1 MKFSKLT
8 TYFERI
14 EKTASRLE
22 MTQVLAELYKELTP
36 EELEKTVYLLQG
48 RVVPAYEKIEFGMAE
63 KTIVK
68 AVISALSLDKSY
80 FEAENRK
87 LGDVGKTTESFKNQY
102 ISFEAK
108 DLTVLE
114 VYHELYRMATV
125 SGNGSQEIK
134 INILSLLVRQL
145 DPLSCRYVVRIPAAL
160 LRLGFSDMTVLDAY
174 SWMLSGDKSL
184 RLQIEQAYHVR
195 PDLGF
200 IGRTIKEY
208 GIKGLE
214 AITPK
219 VFTPIIMMRAERLS
233 SGEEIV
239 KQIGE
244 CAIEPKYDGF
254 RLQIHY
260 KKNNKLQITNNKPAS
275 QQGESNSNEQT
286 QNEVRLY
293 SRSLEDVT
301 YMYPDIVAG
310 VKKEI
315 KADEVIF
322 EGEAIGFDPHTGAFL
337 PFQETVQRKRKYDI
351 EAKAKEI
358 PLKLFT
364 FELLY
369 CDGINYIHKP
379 FTERRSQLEKAI
391 TSTGDTSLDSIVLA
405 PHTLMN
411 DGKAIELQFEKA
423 IGDGL
428 EGIIAKKLDG
438 IYQPGARAWNWIK
451 FKRSYSSKINDT
463 IDCVVMGYDAGKGKR
478 TDFGIGAFLV
488 GIYDDKTE
496 QFKTVAKIGT
506 GLTDEEWRELKL
518 KCQISLRQNLGQANV
533 KSIPD
538 QYDVD
543 KQMYCDVWVKPK
555 IVVEIRAD
563 EITKSPVHSAG
574 YAFRFPR
581 LERFRDD
588 KKPEDATTLYE
599 LHQMIKIQE
608 KE

>member
-1 MKFSKLT
+1 MKFSKLAT
-8 TYFERI
+8 FFERI
-14 EKTASRLE
+14 EKTSSRIE
-22 MTQVLAELYKELTP
+22 MTQILAELYKELAP

-63 KTIVK
+63 KTVVK

-87 LGDVGKTTESFKNQY
+87 LGDVGKTTEAFKKQY

-114 VYHELYRMATV
+114 VFHELYRMATA

-174 SWMLSGDKSL
+174 SWMLSGDKSF

-200 IGRTIKEY
+200 IGRIIKEK
-208 GIKGLE
+208 GIKELSS
-214 AITPK
+214 ITPK
-219 VFTPIIMMRAERLS
+219 LFTPIIMMRAERLS
-233 SGEEIV
+233 SGDEIV

-260 KKNNKLQITNNKPAS
+260 KKNLKSNLNDQI
-275 QQGESNSNEQT
+275 
-286 QNEVRLY
+286 QNEVKLY

-315 KADEVIF
+315 KADEAIF

-369 CDGINYIHKP
+369 CNGINYIHKP
-379 FTERRSQLEKAI
+379 FIERRGELEKIVKA
-391 TSTGDTSLDSIVLA
+391 SGQVALDSIVLA
-405 PHTLMN
+405 PHQLMN
-411 DGKAIELQFEKA
+411 EGKTIEEQFEKA
-423 IGDGL
+423 IGEGL

-438 IYQPGARAWNWIK
+438 VYQPGARAWNWIK

-488 GIYDDKTE
+488 GLYDD
-496 QFKTVAKIGT
+496 QMGQYKTVAKIGT
-506 GLTDEEWRELKL
+506 GLTDEEWKELKS
-518 KCQISLRQNLGQANV
+518 KIQNLRS
-533 KSIPD
+533 KIIPKN
-538 QYDVD
+538 YLVD
-543 KQMYCDVWVKPK
+543 KQMFCDEWVSPQV
-555 IVVEIRAD
+555 VVEIRSD
-563 EITKSPVHSAG
+563 EITKSPIHSAG

-581 LERFRDD
+581 LEHFRDD
-588 KKPEDATTLYE
+588 KKPEDATTLRE
-599 LHQMIKIQE
+599 LIQMVKTQE

>member
-1 MKFSKLT
+1 MKFSKLAI
-8 TYFERI
+8 YFERI
-14 EKTASRLE
+14 EKTSSRIE
-22 MTQVLAELYKELTP
+22 MTQILAELYKELTP

-48 RVVPAYEKIEFGMAE
+48 RVVPAYEKTEFGMAE
-63 KTIVK
+63 KTVVK

-87 LGDVGKTTESFKNQY
+87 LGDVGKTTEAFKKQY

-114 VYHELYRMATV
+114 VYHELYRMATA

-174 SWMLSGDKSL
+174 SWMLSGDKNF

-200 IGRTIKEY
+200 IGRTIKEK
-208 GIKGLE
+208 GIRELSS
-214 AITPK
+214 ITPK
-219 VFTPIIMMRAERLS
+219 LFTPIIMMRAERLS
-233 SGEEIV
+233 SGDEIV

-254 RLQIHY
+254 RLQVHY
-260 KKNNKLQITNNKPAS
+260 KKNFKL
-275 QQGESNSNEQT
+275 NSNDQI

-310 VKKEI
+310 VKQEI
-315 KADEVIF
+315 KADEAIF
-322 EGEAIGFDPHTGAFL
+322 EGEAIGFDPRTGAFL

-369 CDGINYIHKP
+369 CNGINYIHKP
-379 FTERRSQLEKAI
+379 FTERRGELEKI
-391 TSTGDTSLDSIVLA
+391 VKTSGQAAFDSIVLA
-405 PHTLMN
+405 PHQLMN
-411 DGKAIELQFEKA
+411 EGKTIEEQFEKA
-423 IGDGL
+423 IGEGL

-438 IYQPGARAWNWIK
+438 VYQPGARAWNWIK

-488 GIYDDKTE
+488 GLYDDRMG
-496 QFKTVAKIGT
+496 QYKTVAKIGT
-506 GLTDEEWRELKL
+506 GLTDEEWKQLKS
-518 KCQISLRQNLGQANV
+518 KIQNLRS
-533 KSIPD
+533 KIIPKN
-538 QYDVD
+538 YLVD
-543 KQMYCDVWVKPK
+543 KQMLCDEWVSPQV
-555 IVVEIRAD
+555 VVEIRSD
-563 EITKSPVHSAG
+563 EITKSPIHSAG

-588 KKPEDATTLYE
+588 KKPEDATTLRE
-599 LHQMIKIQE
+599 LIQMVKTQE

>member
-1 MKFSKLT
+1 MKFSKLAT
-8 TYFERI
+8 FFERI
-14 EKTASRLE
+14 EKTSSRIE
-22 MTQVLAELYKELTP
+22 MTQILAELYKELAP

-63 KTIVK
+63 KTVVK

-87 LGDVGKTTESFKNQY
+87 LGDVGKTTEAFKKQY

-114 VYHELYRMATV
+114 VFHELYRMATA

-174 SWMLSGDKSL
+174 SWMLSGDKSF

-200 IGRTIKEY
+200 IGRIIKEK
-208 GIKGLE
+208 GIKELSS
-214 AITPK
+214 ITPK
-219 VFTPIIMMRAERLS
+219 LFTPIIMMRAERLS
-233 SGEEIV
+233 SGDEIV

-260 KKNNKLQITNNKPAS
+260 KKNLKSNLNDQI
-275 QQGESNSNEQT
+275 

-315 KADEVIF
+315 KADEAIF

-369 CDGINYIHKP
+369 CNGINYIHKP
-379 FTERRSQLEKAI
+379 FIERRGELEKIVKA
-391 TSTGDTSLDSIVLA
+391 SGQVALDSIVLA
-405 PHTLMN
+405 PHQLMN
-411 DGKAIELQFEKA
+411 EGKTIEEQFEKA
-423 IGDGL
+423 IGEGL

-438 IYQPGARAWNWIK
+438 VYQPGARAWNWIK

-488 GIYDDKTE
+488 GLYDD
-496 QFKTVAKIGT
+496 QMGQYKTVAKIGT
-506 GLTDEEWRELKL
+506 GLTDEEWKELKS
-518 KCQISLRQNLGQANV
+518 KIQNLRS
-533 KSIPD
+533 KIIPKN
-538 QYDVD
+538 YLVD
-543 KQMYCDVWVKPK
+543 KQMFCDEWVSPQV
-555 IVVEIRAD
+555 VVEIRSD
-563 EITKSPVHSAG
+563 EITKSPIHSAG

-588 KKPEDATTLYE
+588 KKPEDATTLRE
-599 LHQMIKIQE
+599 LIQMVKTQE

>member
-1 MKFSKLT
+1 MKFSKLAT
-8 TYFERI
+8 FFERI
-14 EKTASRLE
+14 EKTSSRIE
-22 MTQVLAELYKELTP
+22 MTQILAELYKELAP

-63 KTIVK
+63 KTVVK

-87 LGDVGKTTESFKNQY
+87 LGDVGKTTEAFKKQY

-114 VYHELYRMATV
+114 VFHELYRMATA

-174 SWMLSGDKSL
+174 SWMLSGDKSF

-200 IGRTIKEY
+200 IGRIIKEK
-208 GIKGLE
+208 GIKELSS
-214 AITPK
+214 ITPK
-219 VFTPIIMMRAERLS
+219 LFTPIIMMRAERLS
-233 SGEEIV
+233 SGDEIV

-260 KKNNKLQITNNKPAS
+260 KKNLKSNLNDQI
-275 QQGESNSNEQT
+275 

-315 KADEVIF
+315 KADEAIF

-369 CDGINYIHKP
+369 CNGINYIHKP
-379 FTERRSQLEKAI
+379 FIERRDELEKIVKA
-391 TSTGDTSLDSIVLA
+391 SGQVALDSIVLA
-405 PHTLMN
+405 PHQLMN
-411 DGKAIELQFEKA
+411 EGKTIEEQFEKA
-423 IGDGL
+423 IGEGL

-438 IYQPGARAWNWIK
+438 VYQPGARAWNWIK

-488 GIYDDKTE
+488 GLYDD
-496 QFKTVAKIGT
+496 QMGQYKTVAKIGT
-506 GLTDEEWRELKL
+506 GLTDEEWKELKS
-518 KCQISLRQNLGQANV
+518 KIQNLRS
-533 KSIPD
+533 KIIPKN
-538 QYDVD
+538 YLVD
-543 KQMYCDVWVKPK
+543 KQMFCDEWVSPQV
-555 IVVEIRAD
+555 VVEIRSD
-563 EITKSPVHSAG
+563 EITKSPIHSAG

-588 KKPEDATTLYE
+588 KKPEDATTLRE
-599 LHQMIKIQE
+599 LIQMVKTQE

>member
-1 MKFSKLT
+1 MKFSKLAT
-8 TYFERI
+8 FFERI
-14 EKTASRLE
+14 EKTSSRIE
-22 MTQVLAELYKELTP
+22 MTQILAELYKELAP

-63 KTIVK
+63 KTVVK

-87 LGDVGKTTESFKNQY
+87 LGDVGKTTEAFKKQY

-114 VYHELYRMATV
+114 VFHELYRMATA

-174 SWMLSGDKSL
+174 SWMLSGDKSF

-200 IGRTIKEY
+200 IGRIIKEK
-208 GIKGLE
+208 GIKELSS
-214 AITPK
+214 ITPK
-219 VFTPIIMMRAERLS
+219 LFTPIIMMRAERLS
-233 SGEEIV
+233 SGDEIV

-260 KKNNKLQITNNKPAS
+260 KKNLKSNLNDQI
-275 QQGESNSNEQT
+275 
-286 QNEVRLY
+286 QNEVKLY

-315 KADEVIF
+315 KADEAIF

-369 CDGINYIHKP
+369 CNGINYIHKP
-379 FTERRSQLEKAI
+379 FIERRGELEKIVKA
-391 TSTGDTSLDSIVLA
+391 SGQVALDSIVLA
-405 PHTLMN
+405 PHQLMN
-411 DGKAIELQFEKA
+411 EGKTIEEQFEKA
-423 IGDGL
+423 IGEGL

-438 IYQPGARAWNWIK
+438 VYQPGARAWNWIK

-488 GIYDDKTE
+488 GLYDD
-496 QFKTVAKIGT
+496 QMGQYKTVAKIGT
-506 GLTDEEWRELKL
+506 GLTDEEWKELKS
-518 KCQISLRQNLGQANV
+518 KIQNLRS
-533 KSIPD
+533 KIIPKN
-538 QYDVD
+538 YLVD
-543 KQMYCDVWVKPK
+543 KQMFCDEWVSPQV
-555 IVVEIRAD
+555 VVEIRSD
-563 EITKSPVHSAG
+563 EITKSPIHSAG

-588 KKPEDATTLYE
+588 KKPEDATTLRE
-599 LHQMIKIQE
+599 LIQMVKTQE